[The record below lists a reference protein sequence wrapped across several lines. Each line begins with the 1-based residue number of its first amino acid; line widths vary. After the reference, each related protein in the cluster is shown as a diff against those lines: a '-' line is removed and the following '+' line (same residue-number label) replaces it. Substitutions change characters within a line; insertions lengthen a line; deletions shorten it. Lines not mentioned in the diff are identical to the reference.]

1 MWFIHHIN
9 KLKDENHMIISV
21 DAGKEFDKIQLPFRI
36 NTFQEVGIEGT
47 YFNIIKTIYD
57 NPRVDTIFSC
67 EKLKAFPLRSGIRQ
81 GCLFSSL
88 VFIIIIQYSF
98 GSPSHAN
105 QRGKKEIKWI
115 QIGKEVKLLLF
126 ANDMIL
132 YTENHKNATK
142 KLLQLI
148 NEFSIVTGYRINT
161 QSCIPI

>member
-1 MWFIHHIN
+1 M
-9 KLKDENHMIISV
+9 KDENHIIISV
-21 DAGKEFDKIQLPFRI
+21 EAGKAFDKIQLPFRI
-36 NTFQEVGIEGT
+36 NTLQEVGIEGT

-57 NPRVDTIFSC
+57 NPRVDTVFNC
-67 EKLKAFPLRSGIRQ
+67 EKLIAFPLRSGIRQ

-105 QRGKKEIKWI
+105 QGKKEIKWI
-115 QIGKEVKLLLF
+115 QIGKEVKLSLF
-126 ANDMIL
+126 ADDMIC
-132 YTENHKNATK
+132 YTENHKNVAK

-148 NEFSIVTGYRINT
+148 NEFSIVIGYRINT